1 MNNYEIFGRLTA
13 IKEIN
18 IDKPGRWML
27 LQCECGEFLSRALR
41 DLRAVIK
48 RGNAPGCRACSFAT
62 ITANGK
68 RNNKGRCST
77 SHRKLYDVHRQMF
90 RRCSDP
96 ASADWA
102 AYGGRGIHVCKQ
114 WIEPAAFIAWALS
127 TGYHERMTI
136 ERINVNG
143 NYEPSNCTWIEN
155 KRQARNTRKVLRVA
169 VNGDHQLLVDLANSA
184 GIPATTIKGRLRRGW
199 SVNEALTIQPV
210 KGRNQSWRGCL

>member
-27 LQCECGEFLSRALR
+27 LQCECGEFLSRA
-41 DLRAVIK
+41 
-48 RGNAPGCRACSFAT
+48 
-62 ITANGK
+62 
-68 RNNKGRCST
+68 
-77 SHRKLYDVHRQMF
+77 
-90 RRCSDP
+90 
-96 ASADWA
+96 
-102 AYGGRGIHVCKQ
+102 
-114 WIEPAAFIAWALS
+114 
-127 TGYHERMTI
+127 I